1 MYGFGCI
8 LPGTEVLQQ
17 TADRG
22 WVELK
27 RRSAVTVVGQVES
40 MAESSTKWV
49 KKG

>member
-1 MYGFGCI
+1 MEQGECMVSVAF

-27 RRSAVTVVGQVES
+27 RRSAVL
-40 MAESSTKWV
+40 WLDR
-49 KKG
+49 